1 VEFFPQLWSKSATKK
16 IINLMNPRL
25 NPASWL
31 WHDISTFKL
40 KMNAISYKKRE
51 IMKRK
56 IIYGLVTIF
65 LIVHTGIM
73 AQEITPEEGFIVY
86 KNAPRACWVVH
97 LDPEPK
103 TLKKAWKDYLDDEF
117 GFSLKGIGLLAN
129 RDLLSAEEVMVKP
142 IANDPLNLYT
152 QIVEDVN
159 GSEMKF
165 FVELKSNVYASDADH
180 RFEFRAMQDILQ
192 DFLAEYLPTY
202 YQSRV
207 QDAEK
212 RLVSLA
218 EEREDLK
225 KNIAKDSEKIEELQN
240 EIEQRQLELESN
252 QDRLDLAEAKLE
264 ARKEKLERIRS
275 QLR

>member
-1 VEFFPQLWSKSATKK
+1 
-16 IINLMNPRL
+16 
-25 NPASWL
+25 
-31 WHDISTFKL
+31 
-40 KMNAISYKKRE
+40 
-51 IMKRK
+51 MKQK
-56 IIYGLVTIF
+56 IIYMLAAIIF
-65 LIVHTGIM
+65 SIQPRIM
-73 AQEITPEEGFIVY
+73 AQDITPKEGFIVY
-86 KNAPRACWVVH
+86 EDAPRACWVVH

-103 TLKKAWKDYLDDEF
+103 TLKKAWKVYLDDEF
-117 GFSLKGIGLLAN
+117 GFSLKGIGFLTN
-129 RDLLSAEEVMVKP
+129 KDLLSAEEVMVKP

-225 KNIAKDSEKIEELQN
+225 KKIARDSQRIQELQS
-240 EIEQRQLELESN
+240 EIEQRQLELETN
-252 QDRLDLAEAKLE
+252 QSRLELAEAKLE
-264 ARKEKLERIRS
+264 ARKEKLERIRE